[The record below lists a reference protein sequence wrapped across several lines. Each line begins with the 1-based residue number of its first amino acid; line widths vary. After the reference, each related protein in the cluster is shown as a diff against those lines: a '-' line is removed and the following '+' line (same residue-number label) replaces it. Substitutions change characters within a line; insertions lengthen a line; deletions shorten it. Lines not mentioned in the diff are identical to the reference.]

1 MDDSIGNTNQ
11 TVGVGPKGH
20 TGATVYDK
28 VEVTPS
34 GHRFRVNDEP
44 GAEEISRTHT
54 TGTFERFDPSGG
66 RELVV
71 VGDNY
76 TAYLSGSNLLVR
88 GVCNI
93 TVEGD
98 CNLNVGVKTDPET
111 GEESGGNFKVEAENI
126 YLNSR
131 KATNISA
138 GTYLNIETRSPEA
151 GGTGGDGAALGGD
164 IGITSAGGYN
174 LKVEGE
180 ATERF
185 EKSLDT
191 DIVKAHDLNIGGDYE
206 IAVTGGAENESGG
219 TYNGDMIF
227 DVKGLAE
234 IVSKKRLRLM
244 SKAKTI
250 IAGRAGVII
259 RSPQEINLKSHQD
272 TTIESVEANIDI
284 DAAQNI
290 DIDATQNID
299 VRSVQD
305 TIFNSQAWLI
315 KSGPVTITP
324 TIDADATIT
333 AQGQIES
340 LDDVLALAVSLKTH
354 RHGQP
359 STGQDA
365 TTQGNTLGPI

>member
-11 TVGVGPKGH
+11 TVGVGPKGY

-28 VEVTPS
+28 VEVTAS

-191 DIVKAHDLNIGGDYE
+191 DIIKAHDLNIGGDYE
-206 IAVTGGAENESGG
+206 IIVTGDTENEKGEP
-219 TYNGDMIF
+219 YKGDMIF
-227 DVKGLAE
+227 KVTGLAE
-234 IVSKKRLRLM
+234 IISKASCVFM

-250 IAGRAGVII
+250 IAGKEGVLI
-259 RSPQEINLKSHQD
+259 RSPQEINLKSDQD

-284 DAAQNI
+284 EAAQNF
-290 DIDATQNID
+290 D
-299 VRSVQD
+299 VLSGQD
-305 TIFNSQAWLI
+305 TIFNSGRWLI
-315 KSGPVTITP
+315 ETGPVRITP
-324 TIDADATIT
+324 DIEADATIT
-333 AQGQIES
+333 ALGEIKS
-340 LDDVLALAVSLKTH
+340 LEDVLALAVSLKTH
-354 RHGQP
+354 IHGQL
-359 STGQDA
+359 TTTQDA